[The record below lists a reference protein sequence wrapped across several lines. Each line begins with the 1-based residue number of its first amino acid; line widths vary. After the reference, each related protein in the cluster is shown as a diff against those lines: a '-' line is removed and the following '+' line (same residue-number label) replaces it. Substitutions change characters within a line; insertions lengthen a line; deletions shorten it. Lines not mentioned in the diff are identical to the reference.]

1 VSDFAELNGRLLV
14 IYDGYCGFC
23 NSSIRWFLRR
33 DTRNRLRFAPSN
45 APTVAGLLAAHQSS
59 ASQSAPIPDS
69 ILVVRDAG
77 KFTQQIFEN
86 SDAVIV
92 TLAELPSPWPAAGT
106 LLRSI
111 PRPLRDFAYRIIA
124 RWRYKIWGHYD
135 TCPIPTAAE
144 RAHFL

>member
-1 VSDFAELNGRLLV
+1 MAELNGRLLV

-33 DTRNRLRFAPSN
+33 DIRDRLRFAPSN
-45 APTVAGLLAAHQSS
+45 APTVAGLLASHQSP

-77 KFTQQIFEN
+77 KSTQQIFEN

-92 TLAELPSPWPAAGT
+92 MLAELPTSPWPAAGT

-111 PRPLRDFAYRIIA
+111 PRPLRDLAYRIIA

-135 TCPIPTAAE
+135 TCPIPTPE
-144 RAHFL
+144 EHAHFL